1 MTRKVL
7 LVDDEE
13 NVLAGYHRVL
23 RKRFEMDVALGGP
36 QALQAIE
43 GHGPYA
49 VLVVDM
55 QMPGMNG
62 VELLQKV
69 QELYPETVRV
79 MLTGNLDQR
88 TAMEAINCG
97 KVFRF
102 LTKPCAPDELGQVLD
117 ASLRQYRL
125 ESAERELLEQTLTGA
140 LKVLTEI
147 LALSDQQAF
156 GRAEVLRERAIQ
168 VAKQMALED
177 TWEIGVAAM
186 LSPLGLVTVPPA
198 LVAKERAGDTLTN
211 QERETIQRV
220 PEFGARL
227 LERIPR
233 LEGVA
238 KAVLYQRKNY
248 GGGGYPHD
256 DNQGEDL
263 PLSARILRAV
273 SDFVD
278 VEERRG
284 SRIVALEQLKL
295 RNGWY
300 DPKVLQALSD
310 LYGQPGS
317 AQMPEVPREVA
328 IRDLQPGMVLTE
340 DVKTRMGMLVACKG
354 TRLLHSHVEKFQNF
368 ATLIGLQ
375 EPIRILSGGD

>member
-1 MTRKVL
+1 M
-7 LVDDEE
+7 
-13 NVLAGYHRVL
+13 
-23 RKRFEMDVALGGP
+23 
-36 QALQAIE
+36 
-43 GHGPYA
+43 
-49 VLVVDM
+49 
-55 QMPGMNG
+55 
-62 VELLQKV
+62 
-69 QELYPETVRV
+69 
-79 MLTGNLDQR
+79 
-88 TAMEAINCG
+88 
-97 KVFRF
+97 
-102 LTKPCAPDELGQVLD
+102 
-117 ASLRQYRL
+117 
-125 ESAERELLEQTLTGA
+125 
-140 LKVLTEI
+140 
-147 LALSDQQAF
+147 
-156 GRAEVLRERAIQ
+156 
-168 VAKQMALED
+168 
-177 TWEIGVAAM
+177 
-186 LSPLGLVTVPPA
+186 
-198 LVAKERAGDTLTN
+198 
-211 QERETIQRV
+211 

>member
-23 RKRFEMDVALGGP
+23 RKRFEMDLALGGP

-69 QELYPETVRV
+69 QELYPETIRV

-88 TAMEAINCG
+88 TAMEAINRG
-97 KVFRF
+97 QVFRF
-102 LTKPCAPDELGQVLD
+102 LTKPCAPEELGQILD
-117 ASLRQYRL
+117 ASLRQYQL

-168 VAKQMALED
+168 VAKQLAVED

-211 QERETIQRV
+211 QERETLQRV

-256 DNQGEDL
+256 DHQGEKL
-263 PLSARILRAV
+263 PLAARILRAV

-278 VEERRG
+278 VEDRRG
-284 SRIVALEQLKL
+284 SKVVALEQLKL
-295 RNGWY
+295 RKGWY
-300 DPKVLQALSD
+300 DPKVVQALEN

-317 AQMPEVPREVA
+317 SPMPEVPREVA
-328 IRDLQPGMVLTE
+328 IRDLQPGMVLTD
-340 DVKTRMGMLVACKG
+340 DVKTKMGMLVACKG

-375 EPIRILSGGD
+375 EPIRVLGGGD

>member
-256 DNQGEDL
+256 DHQGEDL

-300 DPKVLQALSD
+300 DPKVLQALND

-317 AQMPEVPREVA
+317 APMPEVPREVA